1 MSHHIFVTSDQLDT
15 FHQAH
20 LKILETVGV
29 KIEHPESVDLL
40 LGAGAKRDDE
50 DRILI
55 PPRLVEEALEKVPK
69 GFVMH
74 DREGNKAFDMVAGNT
89 VFGTGSDAIWNID
102 HQSGELRTSVLNDV
116 SLNTRI
122 VDALDH
128 YDFVMSMAL
137 PTDVPETKLYSTV
150 FAEMVKNTTKPIICA
165 STSLADLEQIHQ
177 IAAHCAGSAETLR
190 EKPFVGL
197 YLEPISPLHIETSIA
212 ERALFCAEHE
222 IPFTFA
228 PGANSGSGSPI
239 TPEGGVA
246 QGGAESLAGLVL
258 TTLKNPAARFI
269 YGANTTSAD
278 MRTTSVCYGAPEWPK
293 TVAIYAEQGKYY
305 QLPTWGTAGCTDA
318 HRLDAQAA
326 HEAYEGILLAL
337 QCGTTLA
344 HDVGYLAYGSLYDA
358 RFLVLC
364 DTMIGRAKHLLRP
377 LDLSE
382 DTLGLEAINEAARTS
397 MPYLALDH
405 TAEHF
410 RDCLWM
416 PPPFINR
423 SKMESYDSERSLNDL
438 LADEVTRILDTH
450 QPPVLPESVATEIDD
465 YLAGLGYG
473 KRI

>member
-1 MSHHIFVTSDQLDT
+1 MSQHVFVTPEQLET

-20 LKILETVGV
+20 LRVLETIGV
-29 KIEHPESVDLL
+29 KIDHPESVDLL
-40 LGAGAKRDDE
+40 LAAGAKRDAD

-55 PPRLVEEALEKVPK
+55 PRKLVEEALEKVPK
-69 GFVMH
+69 GFVMY
-74 DREGNKAFDMVAGNT
+74 DREGNKAFDMVPGNT

-102 HQSGELRTSVLNDV
+102 HTDGARRTSVLEDV
-116 SLNTRI
+116 SRNTRI

-137 PTDVPETKLYSTV
+137 PTDVPESSLYGVV
-150 FAEMVKNTTKPIICA
+150 FAEMVRNTTKPIISA
-165 STSLADLEQIHQ
+165 STSLSDLRQIQ
-177 IAAHCAGSAETLR
+177 AIAERVAGDAETLR
-190 EKPFVGL
+190 AKPFYGL

-293 TVAIYAEQGKYY
+293 TVAIYAEQGKRY

-326 HEAYEGILLAL
+326 FEGYEGILLAL
-337 QCGTTLA
+337 QSGTTLA

-358 RFLVLC
+358 RFLILC

-382 DTLGLEAINEAARTS
+382 DVLGFEAIEEASRTS
-397 MPYLALDH
+397 MPFLALEH
-405 TAEHF
+405 TARHF
-410 RDCLWM
+410 RDSLWM
-416 PPPFINR
+416 PPAFINR
-423 SKMESYDSERSLNDL
+423 SKMESYDTERPLNDL
-438 LADEVTRILDTH
+438 LGDEVTRILDSH
-450 QPPVLPESVATEIDD
+450 RPQPLPDSIASAIDD
-465 YLAGLGYG
+465 HLD
-473 KRI
+473 